1 MNPTAL
7 LLLVFLAFLP
17 APARAETMP
26 EEAGGSALVTD
37 STKGLIDIDL
47 SYHGDRIH
55 FFGALEGIE
64 PDGVVVKLTSPA
76 ERVKLN
82 IAGRVGP
89 LWMNVKQYEVEN
101 VPFMYKIHASAPM
114 DQLVPPDL
122 ARQLGLGFETV
133 KEQLTLHL
141 VKGEAAESDKDT
153 LFDGLLKLKNEG
165 QLVQKSTT
173 KSRIRIKNG
182 KIFQHYF
189 TFPSAAKAGEYQVE
203 SFVFKDGKLVG
214 KAIDTIRIR
223 KVGLEAFVA
232 NAAQNHPVLYGISA
246 VIIALAAG
254 LIVGYLF
261 KGGAH

>member
-7 LLLVFLAFLP
+7 LLLFSLACVP
-17 APARAETMP
+17 AAAEAAVEPA
-26 EEAGGSALVTD
+26 AGDSAIVTD
-37 STKGLIDIDL
+37 YTKGLIEIDL
-47 SYHGDRIH
+47 SYHGERIH
-55 FFGALEGIE
+55 FFGALQGIE
-64 PDGVVVKLTSPA
+64 ADGVVVKLTSPA

-89 LWMNVKQYEVEN
+89 LWMNVKQYEVDN

-114 DQLVPPDL
+114 DTLVPPDV

-133 KEQLTLHL
+133 KEKLELHL
-141 VKGEAAESDKDT
+141 VKGEAAETDKDT
-153 LFDGLLKLKNEG
+153 LFDGLLKLKKKANLYKIDDE
-165 QLVQKSTT
+165 
-173 KSRIRIKNG
+173 SRIRIKNG

-203 SFVFKDGKLVG
+203 SFVFKDGKLV
-214 KAIDTIRIR
+214 ARAMDTIQIR

-246 VIIALAAG
+246 VVIALAAG
-254 LIVGYLF
+254 LVVGYLF

>member
-7 LLLVFLAFLP
+7 LLLAFLAFLP
-17 APARAETMP
+17 APARAEAMP
-26 EEAGGSALVTD
+26 EEAGGSAIVTD

-55 FFGALEGIE
+55 FFGSLEGIE

-101 VPFMYKIHASAPM
+101 VPFMYKIHASAPI

-133 KEQLTLHL
+133 KEQLNLHL
-141 VKGEAAESDKDT
+141 VKGKAAETDKDT
-153 LFDGLLKLKNEG
+153 LFDGLLKLK
-165 QLVQKSTT
+165 T
-173 KSRIRIKNG
+173 KANLYKIDDQSRIRIKNG

-203 SFVFKDGKLVG
+203 SFVFKDGNLVG
-214 KAIDTIRIR
+214 RATDTIQIR

>member
-7 LLLVFLAFLP
+7 LLLAFLAF
-17 APARAETMP
+17 APAAAQAEAVP
-26 EEAGGSALVTD
+26 SAADSAIVTD
-37 STKGLIDIDL
+37 ATKGLIEIDL

-55 FFGALEGIE
+55 FFGALQGVEA
-64 PDGVVVKLTSPA
+64 DGVVVKLTSPA

-101 VPFMYKIHASAPM
+101 VPFMYKIHASAPI
-114 DQLVPPDL
+114 DQFVPADL

-133 KEQLTLHL
+133 KEQLVLHL
-141 VKGEAAESDKDT
+141 AKGEAAETDKDT
-153 LFDGLLKLKNEG
+153 LFDGLLKLKKKANLYKIDD
-165 QLVQKSTT
+165 Q
-173 KSRIRIKNG
+173 SRIRIKNG

-214 KAIDTIRIR
+214 RAVDTIQIR

-246 VIIALAAG
+246 VVIALAAG
-254 LIVGYLF
+254 LAVGYLF